1 MQMKLMLTLRA
12 GAAFAIAPA
21 DTFAAPPSSR
31 PPSSGS
37 ISPPVTTGQPNQDCE
52 DLGNQPG
59 NSTNN
64 NGSAFSSTGQS
75 GTVYAGEQTN
85 INDKNTVSVSQYDQA
100 CAVNQS
106 PQH

>member
-1 MQMKLMLTLRA
+1 MKRVFATL
-12 GAAFAIAPA
+12 AATAAALIPSATLGRPA
-21 DTFAAPPSSR
+21 ATPPT
-31 PPSSGS
+31 SGS
-37 ISPPVTTGQPNQDCE
+37 ISPPVTTGQPDQDCE
-52 DLGNQPG
+52 ELGNQPG
-59 NSTNN
+59 NSTDN

>member
-1 MQMKLMLTLRA
+1 MKRVVMTL
-12 GAAFAIAPA
+12 AATAVVLIPSATLGKP
-21 DTFAAPPSSR
+21 TTTPPT
-31 PPSSGS
+31 SGS

-52 DLGNQPG
+52 ELGNQPG
-59 NSTNN
+59 NSTDN
-64 NGSAFSSTGQS
+64 NGSAFSPTGQS